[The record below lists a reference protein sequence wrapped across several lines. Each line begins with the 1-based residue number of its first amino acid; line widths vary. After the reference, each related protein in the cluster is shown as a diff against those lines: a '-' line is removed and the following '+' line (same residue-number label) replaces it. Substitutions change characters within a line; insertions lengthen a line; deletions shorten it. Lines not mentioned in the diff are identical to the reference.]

1 MQTIDL
7 QLIQEI
13 ILIKLRIINTA
24 QINRFTFNGVK
35 KRLSF

>member
-1 MQTIDL
+1 MQNTDL

-24 QINRFTFNGVK
+24 QINRNLHLMG
-35 KRLSF
+35 

>member
-1 MQTIDL
+1 MQNIDL

-24 QINRFTFNGVK
+24 QINRNLHLMG
-35 KRLSF
+35 